1 MRKFSIII
9 PVYNRPQELDELLAT
24 LTLQNYSSFEVLVID
39 DGSTVLSDEVVHK
52 YEQQLNIKYFYKEN
66 SGQGFTRNFGFE
78 KSTGDYFI
86 ILDSDVLVPENYLTI
101 VNEAIDKDG
110 LDAFGGPDKEHPS
123 FTPVQKAISY
133 AMTSLYTTGGIRG
146 HQKRLAAFHPRSF
159 NMGLSREVYS
169 RCCGFIITRMAEDL
183 EFSIRIIEAGFKV
196 GLIPEA
202 YVFHKRRT
210 SFSQFFKQLMF
221 FGRGR
226 INVWRYFP
234 QELKIVHTFPVFF
247 LLAFL
252 IMLVMPFINL
262 TLFLLI
268 FMAFL
273 IYFVLIIVDSYKKFR
288 DLKLAGM
295 CVLASFIQL
304 TAYGIGFIYESFLHI
319 FGKKIV

>member
-24 LTLQNYSSFEVLVID
+24 LTSQNYPSFEVLVID
-39 DGSTVLSDEVVHK
+39 DGSTAPSEEVVNK
-52 YEQQLNIKYFYKEN
+52 YDRQLDIKYFYKEN

-78 KSTGDYFI
+78 KAIGDYFI

-101 VNEAIDKDG
+101 VNQAIDKDG

-159 NMGLSREVYS
+159 NMGLSREVYNQ
-169 RCCGFIITRMAEDL
+169 CYGFIITRMAEDL
-183 EFSIRIIEAGFKV
+183 EFSIRIIEAGFNV

-210 SFSQFFKQLMF
+210 SFLQFFKQLMF

-247 LLAFL
+247 LLVFL
-252 IMLVMPFINL
+252 IMFVMPFLNT
-262 TLFLLI
+262 TLFVVMI
-268 FMAFL
+268 MVFL
-273 IYFVLIIVDSYKKFR
+273 IYTVLIITDSYRKFQN
-288 DLKLAGM
+288 LKLAGM

-304 TAYGIGFIYESFLHI
+304 TAYGMGFIYESILHI
-319 FGKKIV
+319 FGKK

>member
-9 PVYNRPQELDELLAT
+9 PVYNRPQELDELLTT
-24 LTLQNYSSFEVLVID
+24 LTSQNYPYFEVIVID
-39 DGSTVLSDEVVHK
+39 DGSTDRADVVVQRYK
-52 YEQQLNIKYFYKEN
+52 QQLDISYFYKEN

-78 KSTGDYFI
+78 KAIGDYFI
-86 ILDSDVLVPENYLTI
+86 ILDSDVLVPENYLTL
-101 VNEAIDKDG
+101 VNQAIDKDG

-146 HQKRLAAFHPRSF
+146 HEKRLAAFHPRSF
-159 NMGLSREVYS
+159 NMGLSREVYNQ
-169 RCCGFIITRMAEDL
+169 CYGFIVTRMAEDL

-273 IYFVLIIVDSYKKFR
+273 IYFVLIITDSYKKFQ

-319 FGKKIV
+319 LVKK